1 MRQSTIFPSCLISKS
16 LSSQKPTS
24 TPPGRLFPLTYA
36 SVTTIIM
43 LVVTACLTPVLL
55 GSLWQQAF
63 WLFIFVFPG
72 NEQMNECVKHL
83 AQFLGHKIY
92 QCIFSPPIWYLNMLS
107 CVVIIVRTSYLFHW
121 ILSSLEL
128 RACLS
133 HFFFFKLLS
142 LSHTFFNSFFFF
154 NLLIYLFIFGC
165 VRSSFLREGF
175 L

>member
-1 MRQSTIFPSCLISKS
+1 
-16 LSSQKPTS
+16 
-24 TPPGRLFPLTYA
+24 
-36 SVTTIIM
+36 
-43 LVVTACLTPVLL
+43 
-55 GSLWQQAF
+55 
-63 WLFIFVFPG
+63 
-72 NEQMNECVKHL
+72 MNECVKHL